1 MFDTSWGA
9 PERISRLA
17 QRVSERHDDLAVRP
31 ANMKRFRAELETLKR
46 IYSEEAWGE
55 TWGFVSYTNAEFNR
69 LASELRLIAD
79 PDIVLLAELSG
90 QTAGVVVGLPDANQL
105 FKRGRLFPLGVFL
118 FLNRRRIIDQMHV
131 PILGLMPEYRNR
143 GLDMVLMHEIY
154 ERGMAKGYK
163 RAELSWVL
171 EDNQAIN
178 HAFEVGGAKLYKTY
192 RIYQKEIG

>member
-1 MFDTSWGA
+1 
-9 PERISRLA
+9 
-17 QRVSERHDDLAVRP
+17 
-31 ANMKRFRAELETLKR
+31 MKRFRAELETLKR
-46 IYSEEAWGE
+46 ICSEEAWGE
-55 TWGFVSYTNAEFNR
+55 TWRFVSYTNAEFNR

-79 PDIVLLAELSG
+79 PDIVLFAELSG

-118 FLNRRRIIDQMHV
+118 FLNRRRIIDQMRG

-178 HAFEVGGAKLYKTY
+178 HAFEVGGAKPYKTY